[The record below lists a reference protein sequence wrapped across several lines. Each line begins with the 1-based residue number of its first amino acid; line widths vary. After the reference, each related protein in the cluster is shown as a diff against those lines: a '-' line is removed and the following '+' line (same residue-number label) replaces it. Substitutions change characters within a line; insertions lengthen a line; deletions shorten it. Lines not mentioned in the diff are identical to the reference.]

1 MRVSIF
7 RMLVAAGLVLVA
19 AGMLLAAVGGLGHRW
34 GWWHFTTGFE
44 LLRWGLYA
52 SVAGVAASLVVLAG
66 AAWLRRGKLALAA
79 LPAIV
84 LGAVVI
90 AVPLEQ
96 WRRAAGVPPIHDI
109 STDLE
114 DPPGFVALAPA
125 REAAPNAVD
134 HPGEEVARQQRAA
147 YPDLAPVRLAA
158 GPDAVL
164 AAAEE
169 VAREMR
175 WEVVAVDRAAGRLE
189 AVDRTF
195 WFGFRDD
202 IVIRAREAGDG
213 GTYLDVRSASR
224 VGLGDV
230 GTNAR
235 RIRDF
240 LARLQDR
247 HEAAA
252 DAAHLVYFAF
262 AFRAEG
268 RCSETT
274 PSICR

>member
-1 MRVSIF
+1 MRISIF
-7 RMLVAAGLVLVA
+7 RLLVTAGLVLVV
-19 AGMLLAAVGGLGHRW
+19 AGALMAAVGGLGHRW

-44 LLRWGLYA
+44 WLRWGFYA
-52 SVAGVAASLVVLAG
+52 SIAGIVASLAVLAG

-84 LGAVVI
+84 LGAAVI
-90 AVPLEQ
+90 AVPLDQ
-96 WRRAAGVPPIHDI
+96 WRRAADVPPIHDI
-109 STDLE
+109 STDLD
-114 DPPGFVALAPA
+114 DPPEFVALAPA

-134 HPGEEVARQQRAA
+134 HPGEDVARQQRAA

-158 GPDAVL
+158 EPDAVL
-164 AAAEE
+164 AAAEA
-169 VAREMR
+169 VAREMG
-175 WEVVAVDRAAGRLE
+175 WEVVEADRAAGRLE

-202 IVIRAREAGDG
+202 VVIRAREAGDG
-213 GTYLDVRSASR
+213 GTLLDVRSASR
-224 VGLGDV
+224 VGVGDI

-247 HEAAA
+247 
-252 DAAHLVYFAF
+252 L
-262 AFRAEG
+262 
-268 RCSETT
+268 
-274 PSICR
+274 

>member
-1 MRVSIF
+1 MRYSIF
-7 RMLVAAGLVLVA
+7 RLLVAAGLGLVVAGALMA
-19 AGMLLAAVGGLGHRW
+19 ALGGLGHRW
-34 GWWHFTTGFE
+34 GWWRFTTGFSF
-44 LLRWGLYA
+44 LRWGLYA
-52 SVAGVAASLVVLAG
+52 STAGVAASLVVLAG

-84 LGAVVI
+84 LGAAVI

-96 WRRAAGVPPIHDI
+96 WRRAANVPPIHDI

-114 DPPGFVALAPA
+114 DPPAFIALRPA

-134 HPGEEVARQQRAA
+134 HPGEEVARQQREA
-147 YPDLAPVRLAA
+147 YPDLAPVRIAA
-158 GPDAVL
+158 EPDVVL
-164 AAAEE
+164 AAAAE
-169 VAREMR
+169 VARNMG
-175 WEVVAVDRAAGRLE
+175 WEVVEVDRAAGRLE

-213 GTYLDVRSASR
+213 GTLLDVRSASR
-224 VGLGDV
+224 VGVGDV

-247 HEAAA
+247 
-252 DAAHLVYFAF
+252 L
-262 AFRAEG
+262 RAPPT
-268 RCSETT
+268 RRQDDHAPPRT
-274 PSICR
+274 R